1 MRRGW
6 IWGQWLVE
14 SRRDA
19 VGKKF
24 TMKTLTLKISAVAL
38 AAVMI
43 VGCSSSQILV
53 TLEASVAAAE
63 VLINTLPGIDPA
75 LRVSIS
81 AAISELPVAFQ
92 GTQAELATTDSAGVK
107 FAKISVLY
115 AGVLA
120 NLKALPPAAQVYVS
134 AIVSAINIF
143 LQAITPP
150 AGLQTGRSSPALDV
164 GSYKHLGDRISALS
178 RKM

>member
-1 MRRGW
+1 MMKSKGSMKLAT
-6 IWGQWLVE
+6 IVLVCLCLVFG
-14 SRRDA
+14 A
-19 VGKKF
+19 
-24 TMKTLTLKISAVAL
+24 
-38 AAVMI
+38 
-43 VGCSSSQILV
+43 CSSNQILV

-75 LRVSIS
+75 LRASIS

-92 GTQAELATTDSAGVK
+92 GTQAELATTDSSGVK

-120 NLKALPPAAQVYVS
+120 NLKALPPAAQSYVS

-150 AGLQTGRSSPALDV
+150 AGLQAGRSSPALDV
-164 GSYKHLGDRISALS
+164 GSYKHLDDRIFTLTEKVGLAQK
-178 RKM
+178 R